1 MVKLFLEVPS
11 LKRKEEALDYLKE
24 NVNCGSEINGT
35 GNMDRC
41 LKEITYEEWL
51 DELINNPNIEYVKGL
66 NKCLSKTF
74 FVIRKEDNR
83 IVGMINVRYN
93 IPEQF
98 LSSWASHIGY
108 GIRPS
113 ERRKGYAKIALYL
126 ALLEEKKLNEKVVL
140 LECTANNIGSNKTI
154 LALGGE
160 LIKTEIDNYDEE
172 MTNYYNID
180 VDDAIDK
187 YEDVFRKYIEKEDER

>member
-11 LKRKEEALDYLKE
+11 LKRKEEALEYLNE
-24 NVNCGSEINGT
+24 IVNYGSEINGT

-51 DELINNPNIEYVKGL
+51 DELSNNQRCEYVKRL

-93 IPEQF
+93 IPERF
-98 LSSWASHIGY
+98 LNSWASHIGY

-126 ALLEEKKLNEKVVL
+126 ALLEEKKLSEKIVL
-140 LECTANNIGSNKTI
+140 LECTVKNIGSNKTI
-154 LALGGE
+154 IALGGK
-160 LIKTEIDNYDEE
+160 LIKTEIDTYDEE
-172 MTNYYNID
+172 MTNYYNIY
-180 VDDAIDK
+180 VDDTINK
-187 YEDVFRKYIEKEDER
+187 YEEKFKEYIEMGD